1 MMVWCV
7 HFACW
12 MPKATHTHTLTVC
25 STFCFSAT
33 AMVARTLLS
42 IALHVHC
49 LFCFLSVESS
59 CKYVTNCTVHGFLC
73 IRFSGIRI
81 TFNVSNFITISM
93 FVVVDISNI

>member
-7 HFACW
+7 RFACW
-12 MPKATHTHTLTVC
+12 MPKATHTL
-25 STFCFSAT
+25 TFCFSAT
-33 AMVARTLLS
+33 AMVAQTLLS

-49 LFCFLSVESS
+49 LSCFLSVESS

-73 IRFSGIRI
+73 IGFSGTRI
-81 TFNVSNFITISM
+81 TFNVTFVPNFITISM